1 MPKLRYDHRN
11 WPQLLPR
18 LLLSRLLL
26 LRLLVASGAGN
37 IANATVEIKLINTT
51 IGTDRGSGPDQ
62 ARPADHAEPKQ
73 QQLSTHTALT
83 TEMAIVNEIFL
94 KLSLGQVLNFWHAL
108 GSLAVRVEGATK
120 QGGGG
125 GEVLG
130 WPVAWPE
137 HFVLITT

>member
-1 MPKLRYDHRN
+1 MARTA
-11 WPQLLPR
+11 
-18 LLLSRLLL
+18 
-26 LRLLVASGAGN
+26 V
-37 IANATVEIKLINTT
+37 
-51 IGTDRGSGPDQ
+51 PDQ
-62 ARPADHAEPKQ
+62 TSPDPYQSEPKR

-83 TEMAIVNEIFL
+83 TEMAIVDEIFL

-108 GSLAVRVEGATK
+108 GSLAVRVEGVTK

-137 HFVLITT
+137 LFVLITT